1 MNHAPDLTM
10 AAIKMVLSLGLALT
24 ILWLVYR
31 WTRRSLPAGAAAGKG
46 QLIKVLGSRYL
57 GVKKSIAVV
66 QVPGTVLVLGL
77 GGDRINLL
85 TQIDDPEVLASLS
98 DTPAQY
104 AKREGFKEQ
113 LQRMLRPMDVNRSKT
128 IVAGSP
134 KAK

>member
-10 AAIKMVLSLGLALT
+10 AAIKMVLSLGLVLT

-85 TQIDDPEVLASLS
+85 TQIDDPQVLASLS

-134 KAK
+134 KAE